1 MAQVAAPSSNELAQ
15 QRTSMATARTS
26 MASGRTSMASTRT
39 LLAWVR
45 TGLSMIGFGFT
56 IYKFLQAFV
65 GQGVKEGAPREIGLF
80 LITLGTLAIAFG
92 CIDFWQ
98 EMKEAKAATGKPL
111 RKFPLILAALT
122 GGLGVLLIIRILIGA
137 S

>member
-1 MAQVAAPSSNELAQ
+1 MAQAAAPSSNELAQ
-15 QRTSMATARTS
+15 KRTSMATDRT
-26 MASGRTSMASTRT
+26 GMASTRT

-56 IYKFLQAFV
+56 IYKFLEAFI
-65 GQGVKEGAPREIGLF
+65 GQGVREGAPREIGLF
-80 LITLGTLAIAFG
+80 LISLGTLAITFG
-92 CIDFWQ
+92 CIDFWLMMKAIQ
-98 EMKEAKAATGKPL
+98 EETGKPF
-111 RKFPLILAALT
+111 RKFPLILAILT